1 MQDEDVEVRRAAV
14 MSVSTETYEMDECS
28 SGSARGQR
36 VTDVKVWTSLAAA
49 RSPSA
54 LRWDPVKQRFEI
66 PPDLPLE
73 PEPEPVTEPETEAE
87 TEAETEEETE
97 TEQKSKTKP
106 GAAKGEKKAEKKRKK
121 KKKKKKKHRS
131 KHKPKPQPQKEEA
144 PKTTAKKKPK
154 KPFTLPDQG
163 HAIVYAKLRSMEK

>member
-14 MSVSTETYEMDECS
+14 MSVSTETYETDECS

-97 TEQKSKTKP
+97 T

-121 KKKKKKKHRS
+121 KKKKKKKKHKS

-144 PKTTAKKKPK
+144 SKTTAKKKPK